1 MFKVGKRKKENRK
14 YKGKIGCKK
23 YKIRLKIVLFE
34 SDRTF
39 VAWKCAL

>member
-14 YKGKIGCKK
+14 YKGKSRGKK

-34 SDRTF
+34 SHRTF
-39 VAWKCAL
+39 VAWKCAM